1 MNNISSEI
9 FLELGSSKIILSF
22 NDKINNKIKSKEKN
36 ILNDQKQDSLF
47 LNLKKNKIE
56 NIIYELEKENNIY
69 IKNINLLVDD
79 KNLITIGLSVS
90 KQINHNLFEKKD
102 LEYLIQD
109 AKQIL
114 LKFNNQYEI
123 LHILITSFKAD
134 DNDCENFY
142 NIEKCNKISL
152 DLLFICIPLKKIEF
166 FKKLFSNNHIN
177 INKILSS
184 SYSKSF
190 YLINNSDINYENK
203 IFIDIG
209 FEKTAVLFYKK
220 KILKYFNI
228 IPIGSNHVN
237 KDLIKI
243 LNIDY
248 TSSEYIKKNF
258 YKKNFLQ
265 DKKYISIINDFKI
278 NKKNEEIIYKII
290 KYRIDEILELS
301 LKKIS
306 EQLTKFDSKAKIKLI
321 LLGKGSKVFNFNS
334 ISLEKYVP
342 VTDEID
348 IYKDEDFNIYDCGY
362 FINSGSNPNEVI
374 LVPKKTYKKGF
385 FEKLF
390 HFLR

>member
-1 MNNISSEI
+1 M
-9 FLELGSSKIILSF
+9 
-22 NDKINNKIKSKEKN
+22 
-36 ILNDQKQDSLF
+36 
-47 LNLKKNKIE
+47 KK
-56 NIIYELEKENNIY
+56 
-69 IKNINLLVDD
+69 
-79 KNLITIGLSVS
+79 
-90 KQINHNLFEKKD
+90 
-102 LEYLIQD
+102 
-109 AKQIL
+109 
-114 LKFNNQYEI
+114 
-123 LHILITSFKAD
+123 
-134 DNDCENFY
+134 
-142 NIEKCNKISL
+142 
-152 DLLFICIPLKKIEF
+152 LLFYF
-166 FKKLFSNNHIN
+166 
-177 INKILSS
+177 
-184 SYSKSF
+184 
-190 YLINNSDINYENK
+190 
-203 IFIDIG
+203 
-209 FEKTAVLFYKK
+209 TKK